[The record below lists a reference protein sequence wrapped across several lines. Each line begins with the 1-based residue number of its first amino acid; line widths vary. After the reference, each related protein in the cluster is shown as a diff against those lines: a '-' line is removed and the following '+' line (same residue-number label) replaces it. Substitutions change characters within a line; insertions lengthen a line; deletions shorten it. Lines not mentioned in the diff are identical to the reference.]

1 MTDFIDGPPE
11 KTEGVRERKRRE
23 TLQRIAEIGLRLF
36 AENGYEATTLEGIA
50 AAAGISARTFFYYFK
65 TKDEVLKFWQGSGI
79 LDALRPALL
88 AEPTAQ
94 TPLDAVQNC
103 LLKLIS
109 RYESEKS
116 IIVDRIFNSSETL
129 RARKQA
135 IYFAMEQTIFEALCE
150 LWPQAGQRASLRMV
164 AMVSVGAMRL
174 AMEARRQQNGER
186 SLAEY
191 LRDSFSILK
200 NQIA

>member
-88 AEPTAQ
+88 AESAAQ

-135 IYFAMEQTIFEALCE
+135 IYFAMEQTIFETLCE